1 MLNDSK
7 QLGHVDESGVTT
19 GVTTLRDQVLE
30 ALHAFAER
38 DEARERMAVDVL
50 AKVAEHLDAAESDQ
64 APKKK
69 TPKARKKKRGA
80 R

>member
-1 MLNDSK
+1 VLNDSK
-7 QLGHVDESGVTT
+7 QLGRADENGVTT

-50 AKVAEHLDAAESDQ
+50 AKVVAHLDAAELRS
-64 APKKK
+64 ASLKKK
-69 TPKARKKKRGA
+69 RTPKTRKKK
-80 R
+80 